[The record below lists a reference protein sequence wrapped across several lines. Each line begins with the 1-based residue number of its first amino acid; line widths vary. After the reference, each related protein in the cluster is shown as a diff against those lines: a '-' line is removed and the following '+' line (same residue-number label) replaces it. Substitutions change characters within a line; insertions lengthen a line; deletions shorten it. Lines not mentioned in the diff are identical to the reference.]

1 MKLYKIRD
9 EYYEL
14 LHKHDN
20 KVLFNK
26 NEKRPYVGVVLKIN
40 HFNYYIPLS
49 SPKPKHLTM
58 KNNKDFI
65 KLDGGKLGALNI
77 NCMIPVDT
85 KNLISFDF
93 EKEEPKYRELLRN
106 QLDVLRSSQKNIIK
120 SAQYIY
126 SLHNIKTNDLTVF
139 QENILKRCCNFKHLE
154 HVCYNQSYE
163 TLTTKDL
170 IKNHFAPTNKLVT
183 EISSLSCIFN
193 TFQSLQDI
201 KEKFKGM
208 DTYSDDI
215 QKLIKSIVSDLQAQE
230 QKIEI
235 ASTKER

>member
-14 LHKHDN
+14 LHRHDN

-49 SPKPKHLTM
+49 SPKPKHQSM

-65 KLDGGKLGALNI
+65 KLDGGNLGALNI
-77 NCMIPVDT
+77 NCMIPVDK
-85 KNLISFDF
+85 KNLINFDI

-106 QLDVLRSSQKNIIK
+106 QLNVLRSLQDNIIK
-120 SAQYIY
+120 NAQYIY
-126 SLHNIKTNDLTVF
+126 SLHNIKTNDLTTY
-139 QENILKRCCNFKHLE
+139 QENILKRCCNFKNLE

-163 TLTTKDL
+163 TLTTQDL
-170 IKNHFAPTNKLVT
+170 IKNRFAPTNKLVT

-193 TFQSLQDI
+193 TFQSLNDI
-201 KEKFKGM
+201 KEKFKSI
-208 DTYSDDI
+208 DTYPGDV
-215 QKLIKSIVSDLQAQE
+215 QGLITNIVSDLQEQE

-235 ASTKER
+235 AITNER